1 MLRITYNLFLK
12 DKLKYIIIATILT
25 SISAFLTSSFIYLL
39 KIFINKVFVEKSYK
53 YLYISPILILILSLL
68 VSFLNILSYYF
79 FNKISFGILLEIRER
94 LIKKILNLNFLNF
107 YKNKT
112 GFYLNILVQDV
123 NNLQHFLTNNI
134 PLLVRN
140 IFLSLFLIISTFV
153 INFKFALITYLIF
166 PILIIAVNFINKKI
180 KNYYRKIQNIN
191 DEILNLTSLIIN
203 NLKEIKGLNLEC
215 KFLEKYRKENKKLM
229 KIFLKNKLFEI
240 LSPNISQTL
249 FFLIVGF
256 LFFLGG
262 KYIISNELSVGGFVA
277 FLTALV
283 LVLDPIKKIT
293 KSFGEIQQNLISLTR
308 ILKVLKEDEERSSGR
323 ILNSIEKISLKN
335 VYLNL
340 NQKSILKNINL
351 LFEKGRKYGIV
362 GPSGSGKSSLIN
374 LLLGLLTPTK
384 GYIYFNDIEIDKIN
398 LKSLRNKI
406 SVVSQDIVLFPGT
419 IFENLKIVK
428 PTASFEEI
436 KDACKKAQILDF
448 IEKLPQKFDTKIGPG
463 GINLSGG
470 QKQRLAIARAILKD
484 SDVLIL
490 DEATSALDLKT
501 EKDITKIIDS
511 LAKNKILIVI
521 AHRLNTILNS
531 DEIIVLKN
539 GEIEYRGIL
548 KKALTN
554 SKTFCELYK
563 NLNLNS

>member
-12 DKLKYIIIATILT
+12 NKLKYIIIATILT

-39 KIFINKVFVEKSYK
+39 KIFINKVFVEKNYK
-53 YLYISPILILILSLL
+53 YLYISPIFILIMSLL
-68 VSFLNILSYYF
+68 VSFLNILSYYI

-123 NNLQHFLTNNI
+123 NNLQYFLTNNI

-203 NLKEIKGLNLEC
+203 NLKEIKSLNLEY

-308 ILKVLKEDEERSSGR
+308 ILKVLKEDEERNSGR

-384 GYIYFNDIEIDKIN
+384 GNIYFNDIEIDKIN

-436 KDACKKAQILDF
+436 KDACEKAQILDF

-490 DEATSALDLKT
+490 DEATSALDPKT
-501 EKDITKIIDS
+501 EKEVTKIIDS
-511 LAKNKILIVI
+511 FAKDKILIVI
-521 AHRLNTILNS
+521 AHRLHTILNS
-531 DEIIVLKN
+531 DEILVLKN
-539 GEIEYRGIL
+539 GEIECKGSF
-548 KKALTN
+548 KKVLN
-554 SKTFCELYK
+554 RSKTFQELYR
-563 NLNLNS
+563 NLTLNS

>member
-1 MLRITYNLFLK
+1 MFKVTYNLFLK
-12 DKLKYIIIATILT
+12 NKFKYIILATILT

-39 KIFINKVFVEKSYK
+39 KIFINKVFLEKNYE
-53 YLYISPILILILSLL
+53 YLYISPLLILMLSLF
-68 VSFLNILSYYF
+68 VGFLNILSYYF
-79 FNKISFGILLEIRER
+79 FNKISFSILLEIREK
-94 LIKKILNLNFLNF
+94 LIEKILKLNFLNF

-112 GFYLNILVQDV
+112 GFYLNVLVQDV
-123 NNLQHFLTNNI
+123 NNLQQFLTNNI

-140 IFLSLFLIISTFV
+140 IFLALFLIISTFV
-153 INFKFALITYLIF
+153 INFKFALISYLTF
-166 PILIIAVNFINKKI
+166 PILIISVNFVNKKI
-180 KNYYRKIQNIN
+180 KKYYKKIQNIN
-191 DEILNLTSLIIN
+191 DEILNLTSLIVN
-203 NLKEIKGLNLEC
+203 NLKEIKNLNLEY
-215 KFLEKYRKENKKLM
+215 KFIEKYKEENKKLM
-229 KIFLKNKLFEI
+229 EIFLKNKLFEV
-240 LSPNISQTL
+240 LSPNLSQTL
-249 FFLIVGF
+249 FFLMVGF

-308 ILKVLKEDEERSSGR
+308 ILNVLKEDEERTFGE
-323 ILNSIEKISLKN
+323 ILNNIEKIKLEN
-335 VYLNL
+335 VSLNL
-340 NQKSILKNINL
+340 NQKNILKNINL
-351 LFEKGRKYGIV
+351 SFEKSKKYGIV

-374 LLLGLLTPTK
+374 LLLGLLVPTS
-384 GYIYFNDIEIDKIN
+384 GNIYFNDIEISKIN
-398 LKSLRNKI
+398 LRSLRDRI

-436 KDACKKAQILDF
+436 KEACKKAQILDF
-448 IEKLPQKFDTKIGPG
+448 IEKLPQKFNTKIGPG

-501 EKDITKIIDS
+501 EKEITKIIDS

-539 GEIEYRGIL
+539 GEIEYKGP
-548 KKALTN
+548 LTKVLN
-554 SKTFCELYK
+554 SSRTFQELYK
-563 NLNLNS
+563 NLTLSS

>member
-1 MLRITYNLFLK
+1 MLKIIYNLFLK
-12 DKLKYIIIATILT
+12 DKIKYIVIATILT

-39 KIFINKVFVEKSYK
+39 KIFINKVFVEKNYK
-53 YLYISPILILILSLL
+53 YLYISPFLILVLSLC

-79 FNKISFGILLEIRER
+79 FNKISFGILLEIREK
-94 LIKKILNLNFLNF
+94 LIEKILKLNYLNF

-140 IFLSLFLIISTFV
+140 IFLALFLIISTFI
-153 INFKFALITYLIF
+153 INFKFALITYLTF
-166 PILIIAVNFINKKI
+166 PILIISVNFINKKI
-180 KNYYRKIQNIN
+180 KKYYRKIQNIN

-203 NLKEIKGLNLEC
+203 NLKEIKSLNLEF
-215 KFLEKYRKENKKLM
+215 KFIKKYKEENKRLM
-229 KIFLKNKLFEI
+229 EIFLKNKLFEI
-240 LSPNISQTL
+240 LSPNLSQTM

-293 KSFGEIQQNLISLTR
+293 KSFGEVQQNLVSLNR
-308 ILKVLKEDEERSSGR
+308 ILNILKEDEEKSSGK
-323 ILNSIEKISLKN
+323 ILNSIEKIKLEN

-340 NQKSILKNINL
+340 NKKAILKNINL
-351 LFEKGRKYGIV
+351 LFEKGKKYGIV

-374 LLLGLLTPTK
+374 LLLGLLTPSS
-384 GYIYFNDIEIDKIN
+384 GNIYFNDIEIKKID

-436 KDACKKAQILDF
+436 KEACKKAQILDF
-448 IEKLPQKFDTKIGPG
+448 IEKLPQKFHTKVGPG

-490 DEATSALDLKT
+490 DEATSALDPKT
-501 EKDITKIIDS
+501 EKEVTKIIDS
-511 LAKNKILIVI
+511 FAKDKILIVI
-521 AHRLNTILNS
+521 AHRLHTILNS
-531 DEIIVLKN
+531 DEILVLKN
-539 GEIEYRGIL
+539 GEIECKGSF
-548 KKALTN
+548 KKVLN
-554 SKTFCELYK
+554 RSKTFQELYR
-563 NLNLNS
+563 NLTLNS

>member
-1 MLRITYNLFLK
+1 MFKVIYNLFLK
-12 DKLKYIIIATILT
+12 NKFKYIILATILT

-39 KIFINKVFVEKSYK
+39 KIFINKVFLEKNYE
-53 YLYISPILILILSLL
+53 YLYISPLLILMLSLF
-68 VSFLNILSYYF
+68 VGFLNILSYYF
-79 FNKISFGILLEIRER
+79 FNKISFSILLEIREK
-94 LIKKILNLNFLNF
+94 LIEKILKLNFLNF

-112 GFYLNILVQDV
+112 GFYLNVLVQDV
-123 NNLQHFLTNNI
+123 NNLQQFLTNNI

-140 IFLSLFLIISTFV
+140 IFLALFLIISTFV
-153 INFKFALITYLIF
+153 INFKFALISYLTF
-166 PILIIAVNFINKKI
+166 PILIISVNFINKKI
-180 KNYYRKIQNIN
+180 KKYYKKIQNIN
-191 DEILNLTSLIIN
+191 DEILNLTSLIVN
-203 NLKEIKGLNLEC
+203 NLKEIKNLNLEY
-215 KFLEKYRKENKKLM
+215 KFIEKYKEENKKLM
-229 KIFLKNKLFEI
+229 EIFLKNKLFEV
-240 LSPNISQTL
+240 LSPNLSQTL
-249 FFLIVGF
+249 FFLMVGF

-262 KYIISNELSVGGFVA
+262 KYIILNELSVGGFVA

-308 ILKVLKEDEERSSGR
+308 ILNVLKEDEERTFGE
-323 ILNSIEKISLKN
+323 ILNNIEKIKLEN
-335 VYLNL
+335 VSLNL
-340 NQKSILKNINL
+340 NQKNILKNINL
-351 LFEKGRKYGIV
+351 SFEKSKKYGIV

-374 LLLGLLTPTK
+374 LLLGLLVPTS
-384 GYIYFNDIEIDKIN
+384 GNIYFNDIEISKIN
-398 LKSLRNKI
+398 LRSLRDRI

-419 IFENLKIVK
+419 IFENLKIVN

-436 KDACKKAQILDF
+436 KEACKKAQILDF
-448 IEKLPQKFDTKIGPG
+448 IEKLPQKFNTKIGPG

-501 EKDITKIIDS
+501 EKEITKIIDS

-539 GEIEYRGIL
+539 GEIEYKGP
-548 KKALTN
+548 LTKVLN
-554 SKTFCELYK
+554 SSRTFQELYK
-563 NLNLNS
+563 NLTLSS

>member
-1 MLRITYNLFLK
+1 MFKVTYNLFLK
-12 DKLKYIIIATILT
+12 NKFKYIILATILT

-39 KIFINKVFVEKSYK
+39 KIFINKVFLEKNYE
-53 YLYISPILILILSLL
+53 YLYISPLLILMLSLF
-68 VSFLNILSYYF
+68 VGFLNILSYYF
-79 FNKISFGILLEIRER
+79 FNKISFSILLEIREK
-94 LIKKILNLNFLNF
+94 LIEKILKLNFLNF

-112 GFYLNILVQDV
+112 GFYLNVLVQDV
-123 NNLQHFLTNNI
+123 NNLQQFLTNNI

-140 IFLSLFLIISTFV
+140 IFLALFLIISTFV
-153 INFKFALITYLIF
+153 INFKFALISYLTF
-166 PILIIAVNFINKKI
+166 PILIISVNFVNKKI
-180 KNYYRKIQNIN
+180 KKYYKKIQNIN
-191 DEILNLTSLIIN
+191 DEILNLTSLIVN
-203 NLKEIKGLNLEC
+203 NLKEIKNLNLEY
-215 KFLEKYRKENKKLM
+215 KFIEKYKEENKKLM
-229 KIFLKNKLFEI
+229 EIFLKNKLFEV
-240 LSPNISQTL
+240 LSPNLSQTL
-249 FFLIVGF
+249 FFLMVGF

-293 KSFGEIQQNLISLTR
+293 KSVGEIQQNLISLTR
-308 ILKVLKEDEERSSGR
+308 ILNVLKEDEERTFGE
-323 ILNSIEKISLKN
+323 ILNNIEKIKLEN
-335 VYLNL
+335 VSLNL
-340 NQKSILKNINL
+340 NQKNILKNINL
-351 LFEKGRKYGIV
+351 SFEKSKKYGIV

-374 LLLGLLTPTK
+374 LLLGLLVPTS
-384 GYIYFNDIEIDKIN
+384 GNIYFNDIEISKIN
-398 LKSLRNKI
+398 LRSLRDRI

-436 KDACKKAQILDF
+436 KEACKKAQILDF
-448 IEKLPQKFDTKIGPG
+448 IEKLPQKFNTKIGPG

-501 EKDITKIIDS
+501 EKEITKIIDS

-539 GEIEYRGIL
+539 GEIEYKGP
-548 KKALTN
+548 LTKVLN
-554 SKTFCELYK
+554 SSRTFQELYK
-563 NLNLNS
+563 NLTLSS

>member
-1 MLRITYNLFLK
+1 MFKVIYNLFLK
-12 DKLKYIIIATILT
+12 NKFKYIILATILT

-39 KIFINKVFVEKSYK
+39 KIFINKVFLEKNYE
-53 YLYISPILILILSLL
+53 YLYISPLLILMLSLF
-68 VSFLNILSYYF
+68 VGFLNILSYYF
-79 FNKISFGILLEIRER
+79 FNKISFSILLEIREK
-94 LIKKILNLNFLNF
+94 LIEKILKLNFLNF

-112 GFYLNILVQDV
+112 GFYLNVLVQDV
-123 NNLQHFLTNNI
+123 NNLQQFLTNNI

-140 IFLSLFLIISTFV
+140 IFLALFLIISTFV
-153 INFKFALITYLIF
+153 INFKFALISYLTF
-166 PILIIAVNFINKKI
+166 PILIISVNFINKKI
-180 KNYYRKIQNIN
+180 KKYYKKIQNIN
-191 DEILNLTSLIIN
+191 DEILNLTSLIVN
-203 NLKEIKGLNLEC
+203 NLKEIKNLNLEY
-215 KFLEKYRKENKKLM
+215 KFIEKYKEENKKLM
-229 KIFLKNKLFEI
+229 EIFLKNKLFEV
-240 LSPNISQTL
+240 LSPNLSQTL
-249 FFLIVGF
+249 FFLMVGF

-262 KYIISNELSVGGFVA
+262 KYIILNELSVGGFVA

-293 KSFGEIQQNLISLTR
+293 KSVGEIQQNLISLTR
-308 ILKVLKEDEERSSGR
+308 ILNVLKEDEERTFGE
-323 ILNSIEKISLKN
+323 ILNNIEKIKLEN
-335 VYLNL
+335 VSLNL
-340 NQKSILKNINL
+340 NQKNILKNINL
-351 LFEKGRKYGIV
+351 SFEKSKKYGIV

-374 LLLGLLTPTK
+374 LLLGLLVPTS
-384 GYIYFNDIEIDKIN
+384 GNIYFNDIEISKIN
-398 LKSLRNKI
+398 LRSLRDRI

-436 KDACKKAQILDF
+436 KEACKKAQILDF
-448 IEKLPQKFDTKIGPG
+448 IEKLPQKFNTKIGPG

-501 EKDITKIIDS
+501 EKEITKIIDS

-539 GEIEYRGIL
+539 GEIEYKGP
-548 KKALTN
+548 LTKVLN
-554 SKTFCELYK
+554 SSRTFQELYK
-563 NLNLNS
+563 NLTLSS

>member
-1 MLRITYNLFLK
+1 MFKVTYNLFLK
-12 DKLKYIIIATILT
+12 NKFKYIILATILT

-39 KIFINKVFVEKSYK
+39 KIFINKVFLEKNYE
-53 YLYISPILILILSLL
+53 YLYISPLLILMLSLF
-68 VSFLNILSYYF
+68 VGFLNILSYYF
-79 FNKISFGILLEIRER
+79 FNKISFSILLEIREK
-94 LIKKILNLNFLNF
+94 LIEKILKLNFLNF

-112 GFYLNILVQDV
+112 GFYLNVLVQDV
-123 NNLQHFLTNNI
+123 NNLQQFLTNNI

-140 IFLSLFLIISTFV
+140 IFLALFLIISTFV
-153 INFKFALITYLIF
+153 INFKFALISYLTF
-166 PILIIAVNFINKKI
+166 PILIISVNFVNKKI
-180 KNYYRKIQNIN
+180 KKYYKKIQNIN
-191 DEILNLTSLIIN
+191 DEILNLTSLIVN
-203 NLKEIKGLNLEC
+203 NLKETKNLNLEY
-215 KFLEKYRKENKKLM
+215 KFIEKYKEENKKLM
-229 KIFLKNKLFEI
+229 EIFLKNKLFEV
-240 LSPNISQTL
+240 LSPNLSQTL
-249 FFLIVGF
+249 FFLMVGF

-293 KSFGEIQQNLISLTR
+293 KSVGEIQQNLISLTR
-308 ILKVLKEDEERSSGR
+308 ILNVLKEDEERTFGE
-323 ILNSIEKISLKN
+323 ILNNIEKIKLEN
-335 VYLNL
+335 VSLNL
-340 NQKSILKNINL
+340 NQKNILKNINL
-351 LFEKGRKYGIV
+351 SFEKSKKYGIV

-374 LLLGLLTPTK
+374 LLLGLLVPTS
-384 GYIYFNDIEIDKIN
+384 GNIYFNDIEISKIN
-398 LKSLRNKI
+398 LRSLRDRI

-436 KDACKKAQILDF
+436 KEACKKAQILDF
-448 IEKLPQKFDTKIGPG
+448 IEKLPQKFNTKIGPG

-501 EKDITKIIDS
+501 EKEITKIIDS

-539 GEIEYRGIL
+539 GEIEYKGP
-548 KKALTN
+548 LTKVLN
-554 SKTFCELYK
+554 SSRTFQELYK
-563 NLNLNS
+563 NLTLSS